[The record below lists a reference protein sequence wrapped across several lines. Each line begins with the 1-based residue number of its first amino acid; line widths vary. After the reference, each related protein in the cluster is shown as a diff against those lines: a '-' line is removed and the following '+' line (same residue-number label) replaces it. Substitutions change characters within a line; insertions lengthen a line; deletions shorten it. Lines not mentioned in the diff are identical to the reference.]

1 MWRVVVYDLENSSQ
15 RRPWPPW
22 GRNAKKKKLQYDF
35 EASLFVIMAM
45 LHSFSVDQN
54 SATMRMIVC
63 NTAAKRRKK
72 RVVRDVSKVQK

>member
-1 MWRVVVYDLENSSQ
+1 MAPVGPQ
-15 RRPWPPW
+15 RQ
-22 GRNAKKKKLQYDF
+22 KKKLQYDF

-45 LHSFSVDQN
+45 LLHSFSVDQN

-72 RVVRDVSKVQK
+72 RVARDVSKVQK